1 MAFFTRPRLD
11 NLQFQQ
17 QSSDNLTLSGSTI
30 FSKTIGGISLYD
42 DQSDTIIPIDAS
54 NPFDGAALIYS
65 GGTLIFRQGGGGG
78 AAFLDNVGGG
88 SGLIYNA
95 GSSTGATSNLRTI
108 SGGSGVVIETIGDTI
123 VVNASGGLLGKPNS
137 GLVGDQDDDYDDG
150 LFPFTSG
157 TTVGKAVDDINEFL
171 GLLAPAQ
178 PPILDNQNTLGGFV
192 EGKLSFGATKNDIGY
207 ANVTAG
213 QTAGALDINDNFPIV
228 GFRKGL
234 TQNSILTNNNIFGV
248 LNDDVAG
255 NETAAGVPFEENAFR
270 DGSVGTLSLYL
281 NGIIIDVLDL
291 FLTDNAIDGLSGYL
305 SVGQAKAVKFDNG
318 NDFGGAKYRQ
328 GDFTIPTS
336 LLRDGY
342 NYVRV
347 IHSDGSNFTRTT
359 NFTDWVY
366 DDNTENIDFVAVNNG
381 ATFESVN
388 LSGSRLISGV
398 EYYTSGNVVYEGTAS
413 NVYKNV
419 YSNSTTAIRFLNRIN
434 LASSP
439 SSILV
444 SGAGIVNGSN
454 TALPNLNTNVQNP
467 QDTLITISA
476 TLDIN
481 TDRVL
486 GRKNFQSAGSLPS
499 GELRSSINVLHPFNA
514 KAFNKAA
521 NITSSEV
528 SETGVLLYNVNQT
541 SNSSSEN
548 FTGEIYRLKSRNYS
562 GTLYSNLLGG
572 LYNWESSL
580 SLIGTNAEHNTGML
594 VFNGGLY
601 YPNSSELN
609 SDYNIINGNFD
620 SLTYSPANNV
630 NYTSASGIRN
640 YYRKFSATT
649 TTALATIQGGIVHD
663 GDTTTFLT
671 NPATQGTPT
680 ANRIKFE
687 VLIKRVDGSSIG
699 YMNPF
704 STDFASQSGV
714 SNVTLSQSGRR
725 TNFSFTLGQGR
736 VDNGDI
742 IIVRLFFSP
751 DYNQKINL
759 IEFTNI
765 N

>member
-213 QTAGALDINDNFPIV
+213 QTAGALDINNNFPIV

-234 TQNSILTNNNIFGV
+234 TQNSLLTNNNIFGV
-248 LNDDVAG
+248 LNDNVVG
-255 NETAAGVPFEENAFR
+255 NETAAGVPFEDNAFR

-291 FLTDNAIDGLSGYL
+291 FLTDNATNGLSGYL

-548 FTGEIYRLKSRNYS
+548 FTGEIDRLKSRNYS

-609 SDYNIINGNFD
+609 SDYYIINGNFD

-742 IIVRLFFSP
+742 MIVRLFFSS